1 MASEKLAS
9 RPKARRSYS
18 DEFKAQVLAEC
29 EEPGA
34 SVAEVAMSHGIND
47 NVVHRWR
54 QLVREGR
61 PVAAPAPRSE
71 FVPVALTTMSSPHST
86 GSGSGSGNDIRVEI
100 RRGAT
105 AITVCWPLSSAAE
118 CAGWLRDWLK

>member
-9 RPKARRSYS
+9 RPKTRRSYS
-18 DEFKAQVLAEC
+18 DEFKGQVLAEC

-34 SVAEVAMSHGIND
+34 SVAKVAMSHGIND

-61 PVAAPAPRSE
+61 PAVAPAPRSE
-71 FVPVALTTMSSPHST
+71 FVPIALTTT
-86 GSGSGSGNDIRVEI
+86 GASLSGHDVRVEI

-105 AITVCWPLSSAAE
+105 AITVSWPLPAAAE
-118 CAGWLRDWLK
+118 CAAWLRDWLK

>member
-1 MASEKLAS
+1 MASEKTAS
-9 RPKARRSYS
+9 RPKTRRTYS
-18 DEFKAQVLAEC
+18 DEFKAQVMAEC

-34 SVAEVAMSHGIND
+34 SVATVAMSHGIND

-61 PVAAPAPRSE
+61 PMVAPAPRRE
-71 FVPVALTTMSSPHST
+71 FVPVALTAAALS
-86 GSGSGSGNDIRVEI
+86 SGNGHDIRVEI

-105 AITVCWPLSSAAE
+105 TITVSWPLSAAAE
-118 CAGWLRDWLK
+118 CAAWMRDWLK

>member
-1 MASEKLAS
+1 MASERTAL
-9 RPKARRSYS
+9 RPRTRRIYS

-29 EEPGA
+29 EEPDA
-34 SVAEVAMSHGIND
+34 SVAKVAMSHGIND

-71 FVPVALTTMSSPHST
+71 FVPVALTASGPSLSSH
-86 GSGSGSGNDIRVEI
+86 DIRVEI
-100 RRGAT
+100 RRGVT
-105 AITVCWPLSSAAE
+105 AITVSWPLSAAAE
-118 CAGWLRDWLK
+118 CASWMRDWLK

>member
-1 MASEKLAS
+1 MASERTVA
-9 RPKARRSYS
+9 RGKARRSYS

-29 EEPGA
+29 AEPGA
-34 SVAEVAMSHGIND
+34 SVAQVAMSHGIND

-61 PVAAPAPRSE
+61 PLTAPAPRSE
-71 FVPVALTTMSSPHST
+71 FLPITLAPAGTSS
-86 GSGSGSGNDIRVEI
+86 DAEIRIEI

-105 AITVCWPLSSAAE
+105 AIAVNWPASAAGE
-118 CAGWLRDWLK
+118 CAAWLRDWLK

>member
-1 MASEKLAS
+1 MASERTAS

-18 DEFKAQVLAEC
+18 DEFKAQVMAEC

-34 SVAEVAMSHGIND
+34 SVAKVAMSHGIND

-61 PVAAPAPRSE
+61 RPVAAPRSE
-71 FVPVALTTMSSPHST
+71 FVPVALTAAAALSA
-86 GSGSGSGNDIRVEI
+86 GNGHDIRVEI
-100 RRGAT
+100 RRGVT
-105 AITVCWPLSSAAE
+105 AITVSWPLSAAAE
-118 CAGWLRDWLK
+118 CAAWMRDWLK